1 MCCWWS
7 GSEGL
12 GEAYDGDIAFASALE
27 TFGGGHDDPISV
39 AVGGF
44 PLAACFSLTYLPTC
58 AYADPCIFISLLIT
72 TCDCTGPVMTK
83 FTIALRE
90 IGTYK
95 EVLRSQVVTAALLLR
110 LCTSVWNAH
119 SASLILNSCILWA
132 ISPMVMQVEHMLN
145 DRLTQF
151 VSIDL
156 QDVKVCLFFPRETM

>member
-1 MCCWWS
+1 VSTILQRMSQIHW
-7 GSEGL
+7 GL

-44 PLAACFSLTYLPTC
+44 PLAACFSLSYLPTC

-95 EVLRSQVVTAALLLR
+95 EVLRSQV
-110 LCTSVWNAH
+110 
-119 SASLILNSCILWA
+119 
-132 ISPMVMQVEHMLN
+132 EHMLN

-156 QDVKVCLFFPRETM
+156 QDVKNVKEVRKRFDKASLHYDQVSWRALDENTVLFL